1 MVFNAIYVAKPN
13 NKTLEHISTQHFPLC
28 HLHGRCAPPGHVDMV
43 TEKNSGSTHD
53 FLKDPIRLL
62 VEGDWLTADG
72 TTLGADNG
80 IGVAA
85 ALTLLDCKMRP
96 SCNRETWGRDLLS
109 WFDWSRGASSNGVDR

>member
-1 MVFNAIYVAKPN
+1 
-13 NKTLEHISTQHFPLC
+13 
-28 HLHGRCAPPGHVDMV
+28 MV

-80 IGVAA
+80 IGVTA

-96 SCNRETWGRDLLS
+96 AFCNRVAAPGS
-109 WFDWSRGASSNGVDR
+109 KA

>member
-1 MVFNAIYVAKPN
+1 
-13 NKTLEHISTQHFPLC
+13 
-28 HLHGRCAPPGHVDMV
+28 MV

-85 ALTLLDCKMRP
+85 ALTLLDCKLRAAYSHAVEESRKLMNENTEACRG
-96 SCNRETWGRDLLS
+96 SFSG
-109 WFDWSRGASSNGVDR
+109 SRGAICCPLTGSLEYKRWRTY

>member
-1 MVFNAIYVAKPN
+1 
-13 NKTLEHISTQHFPLC
+13 
-28 HLHGRCAPPGHVDMV
+28 MV

-85 ALTLLDCKMRP
+85 ALTLLDCKIMRLTRNSLDAP
-96 SCNRETWGRDLLS
+96 GR
-109 WFDWSRGASSNGVDR
+109 RP